1 MSELTVLFEHLKE
14 TSLSIDRSMLIEES
28 ECVMSFAGMVAIRV
42 FLSVGIV
49 GFLSFEGLLAT
60 SLWVVRCLNQ
70 RREVETSDNHFDLI
84 LL

>member
-1 MSELTVLFEHLKE
+1 MSEQTALLEYFEKTRL
-14 TSLSIDRSMLIEES
+14 LIDRSMLIEES

-60 SLWVVRCLNQ
+60 SLWVLRCLNQ
-70 RREVETSDNHFDLI
+70 RREVETSDNHFAPI